1 MASIKADFQANLNS
15 VSSANHNRT
24 ATLDFEVKS
33 MKHIVTDT
41 EDKCDKLEKIVT
53 EVKKLSHQ
61 TRQLLSDLEAHMMN
75 QRIMMEIH
83 NTRGHLIWRIRDYAT
98 KLKDC
103 KENNVTLKSPM
114 FCNKQY
120 GYTLRVNDCGDEFE
134 NDI

>member
-1 MASIKADFQANLNS
+1 MSL
-15 VSSANHNRT
+15 ANHHRT

-41 EDKCDKLEKIVT
+41 EDKCDKLEKIVV

-61 TRQLLSDLEAHMMN
+61 TRQLLSDLEVHMMN
-75 QRIMMEIH
+75 QRIMAEIH
-83 NTRGHLIWRIRDYAT
+83 NTRGHLIWRIHDYSV
-98 KLKDC
+98 KLKDA

-120 GYTLRVNDCGDEFE
+120 GYTLRVSFE
-134 NDI
+134 IFR

>member
-1 MASIKADFQANLNS
+1 
-15 VSSANHNRT
+15 
-24 ATLDFEVKS
+24 

-41 EDKCDKLEKIVT
+41 EDKCDKLEKIVI

-61 TRQLLSDLEAHMMN
+61 TKQLLSDLEIHMMN

-83 NTRGHLIWRIRDYAT
+83 NTRGHLIWRIHDYAI
-98 KLKDC
+98 KLKDG

-120 GYTLRVNDCGDEFE
+120 GYTLRVQMIALNNDYQTQKNWF
-134 NDI
+134 IISSSM